1 VSGSG
6 QIEVDSPVLKTEG
19 YHFFEVGQKFSEAVG
34 QLQDGLTALEGNG
47 TPPWG
52 DDDLGEKFGVVYEG
66 FRDGMYQSMGS
77 LAQRLAGIGM
87 ALTEM
92 GVKHELNED
101 ATFEMIKQNE
111 DGLDG
116 VETKFRSI

>member
-1 VSGSG
+1 MSGSG
-6 QIEVDSPVLKTEG
+6 QIEVDAPVLKTEG
-19 YHFFEVGQKFSEAVG
+19 YHFFEVGQKFSEAVTG
-34 QLQDGLTALEGNG
+34 LQNGLTALEGTG

-66 FRDGMYQSMGS
+66 FRDGMYESMGS

-92 GVKHELNED
+92 GVKHEANED
-101 ATFEMIKQNE
+101 ATFEMIKTNE
-111 DGLDG
+111 DGLHG
-116 VETKFRSI
+116 VETKFTAI